1 MTGAQHVRI
10 FLVFIYF
17 CTGGRNRAENLAHR
31 RAMGQMSMWMAFIY
45 TSMGSSQ
52 TGPYNA

>member
-31 RAMGQMSMWMAFIY
+31 GAMGQMSMWMAFIY